1 MKGRGNIMAGSLI
14 LLRTRAYLLCDE
26 VSTMSRVD
34 DGMAKAGGSKV
45 VG

>member
-1 MKGRGNIMAGSLI
+1 MKGKGKRLMESLI

-34 DGMAKAGGSKV
+34 DGMAKVGGKV